1 MSFRLRPFSFLGCY
15 PTPDIE
21 IGTDILFR
29 SGQTLFSCTKN
40 RKIERYSQSGVDQP
54 AFELDNWTVQEV
66 RFFAS
71 LYIGN
76 GEASTIRLYPLPISR
91 DLEVESPD
99 AVLEDGS
106 LLRPLLEATS
116 SDNYFMAGNHGL
128 QAQRLNEYQFWEWN
142 DCRLTQASKFWRH
155 FDQEDAVMIRGLHAL
170 LKSEMLFSHFQFRDA
185 SLAFAHIALDA
196 AYSMVLRRLRE
207 AGFPNPTSAQAQAYL
222 DDLWG
227 VPRTNGKFFED
238 YYVDRVRNFHTDSR
252 YGAESIPFFS
262 IDDILDLNAALKGV
276 FYLLATGEMHEE
288 TRMNRDDFLKHAGL
302 VPCAEDGTP
311 DQLYLQETRA
321 ASCPSAGLEAGFV
334 RKADFPSQ

>member
-1 MSFRLRPFSFLGCY
+1 MSFRLRPFSFLGSY

-21 IGTDILFR
+21 IGTDMLFR

-40 RKIERYSQSGVDQP
+40 RKIERYGGSGIDQP
-54 AFELDNWTVQEV
+54 AFELGNWTVQEV

-76 GEASTIRLYPLPISR
+76 GEASSIRLYPLPIFR
-91 DLEVESPD
+91 DLEINSAD

-106 LLRPLLEATS
+106 LLRSLLEATT

-128 QAQRLNEYQFWEWN
+128 QAQRLNEYKFWDW
-142 DCRLTQASKFWRH
+142 DDRRLTQASKFWRD

-185 SLAFAHIALDA
+185 SLALAHIALDA

-207 AGFPNPTSAQAQAYL
+207 TGLPNPTSAEAQAYL

-227 VPRTNGKFFED
+227 VPRTNLKFFED

-252 YGAESIPFFS
+252 YGAEPIPVFS
-262 IDDILDLNAALKGV
+262 IDDIWHLTAALKGV
-276 FYLLATGEMHEE
+276 FYLLATGEMHDE
-288 TRMNRDDFLKHAGL
+288 TRMNRNDFLKHSGL
-302 VPCAEDGTP
+302 MPWTEDKAHN
-311 DQLYLQETRA
+311 QE
-321 ASCPSAGLEAGFV
+321 
-334 RKADFPSQ
+334 